1 MAVCFLATLAIEG
14 EELGIHL
21 YLIARHLLIVTICVD
36 FAHIGLTRK
45 PADIV
50 AAKVARNSSVGD
62 FDVVKARILIN
73 LRSCLQRSSRTLSKA
88 VGGDWL
94 AVFFGIGI

>member
-36 FAHIGLTRK
+36 IGLTRK